1 MTAAALADRRGIHWR
16 RGWTRPLPTVL
27 AATVAAALAR
37 ALGVVLAAVVAAL
50 WAPGSHAQPA
60 GPPASSAAPAT
71 LANPAPPAA
80 AAAPATPSV
89 QPAEA
94 TAPPVCQAPWF
105 RSGARAQLEADGQMP
120 MSITMTVRHP
130 GPVPGGC
137 AAWLDIHSKS
147 ALAAM
152 MGPPV
157 VMDQMHRLTLV
168 RDTGSAN
175 GRISS
180 QHATI
185 NAQARYARLFGE
197 ASFEGTGLLSY
208 AGHDIREGATL
219 PGESLHSTA
228 SLQINS
234 LHSGEAVTTI
244 RVPRATIYIGER
256 RVGRRQ
262 HIDTPLGRRECLPI
276 RYDKQ
281 ASLGEVHIGD
291 DVERPDPYSMTVTD
305 WYCPSEAFVL
315 RTEIRQGDQQ
325 QVIETT
331 AIGMPEGGR

>member
-1 MTAAALADRRGIHWR
+1 MTAAALADRRGIDWR
-16 RGWTRPLPTVL
+16 RGWPRHLAAVL
-27 AATVAAALAR
+27 AAAWTL
-37 ALGVVLAAVVAAL
+37 
-50 WAPGSHAQPA
+50 GSHAQPA
-60 GPPASSAAPAT
+60 GPADASA
-71 LANPAPPAA
+71 PAA
-80 AAAPATPSV
+80 AQSARSV
-89 QPAEA
+89 PPAET

-208 AGHDIREGATL
+208 AGHDIREGVTL
-219 PGESLHSTA
+219 PGESLHSSA
-228 SLQINS
+228 NLQINS

-244 RVPRATIYIGER
+244 RVPRASIHIGER

-291 DVERPDPYSMTVTD
+291 DVERPDPYNMTVTD

-331 AIGMPEGGR
+331 AIGMPESGR

>member
-1 MTAAALADRRGIHWR
+1 MTAAALADRRGIDWR
-16 RGWTRPLPTVL
+16 RGWRRHLP
-27 AATVAAALAR
+27 
-37 ALGVVLAAVVAAL
+37 AVVAAA
-50 WAPGSHAQPA
+50 WALGSHAQ
-60 GPPASSAAPAT
+60 SAALSEAS
-71 LANPAPPAA
+71 AA
-80 AAAPATPSV
+80 AAAPSV
-89 QPAEA
+89 QSPQPAEA
-94 TAPPVCQAPWF
+94 AAPPVCQAPWF

-130 GPVPGGC
+130 GPVAGGC

-180 QHATI
+180 HHATI

-208 AGHDIREGATL
+208 AGHDVREGVTL
-219 PGESLHSTA
+219 PGESLHSSA
-228 SLQINS
+228 NLQINS

-244 RVPRATIYIGER
+244 RVPRASIHIGER

-276 RYDKQ
+276 RYDKHV
-281 ASLGEVHIGD
+281 SLGDVHIGD
-291 DVERPDPYSMTVTD
+291 DVERPDEYSMTVTD

-331 AIGMPEGGR
+331 AIGMPESGR

>member
-1 MTAAALADRRGIHWR
+1 MTTAALADRRGIHWQ
-16 RGWTRPLPTVL
+16 RGWPRHLP
-27 AATVAAALAR
+27 AI
-37 ALGVVLAAVVAAL
+37 LAAVWGL
-50 WAPGSHAQPA
+50 SSHAQ
-60 GPPASSAAPAT
+60 SAAPPDAS
-71 LANPAPPAA
+71 APS
-80 AAAPATPSV
+80 AAPSAART
-89 QPAEA
+89 PAETA
-94 TAPPVCQAPWF
+94 SAPPVCQAPWF
-105 RSGARAQLEADGQMP
+105 RGGARAQLEADGQMP

-208 AGHDIREGATL
+208 AGHEIREGGIL
-219 PGESLHSTA
+219 PGESLHSSA

-244 RVPRATIYIGER
+244 RVPRASIHISER

-262 HIDTPLGRRECLPI
+262 QIDTPLGRRECLPI

-291 DVERPDPYSMTVTD
+291 DVERPDPYNMTVTD

-331 AIGMPEGGR
+331 AIGMPEAGQ

>member
-16 RGWTRPLPTVL
+16 RGWPRYLPAVL
-27 AATVAAALAR
+27 AAAWT
-37 ALGVVLAAVVAAL
+37 LGLQ
-50 WAPGSHAQPA
+50 AQPA
-60 GPPASSAAPAT
+60 RTPDTTAPS
-71 LANPAPPAA
+71 AA
-80 AAAPATPSV
+80 AAAP
-89 QPAEA
+89 PADA
-94 TAPPVCQAPWF
+94 GTAPPVCQAPWF

-157 VMDQMHRLTLV
+157 VMDQMHRLTLLG
-168 RDTGSAN
+168 DAGAAH

-208 AGHDIREGATL
+208 AGHDIREGVTL
-219 PGESLHSTA
+219 PGESLHSSA
-228 SLQINS
+228 NLQINS

-244 RVPRATIYIGER
+244 RVPRASIHIGER

-262 HIDTPLGRRECLPI
+262 HIL
-276 RYDKQ
+276 
-281 ASLGEVHIGD
+281 SLIHI
-291 DVERPDPYSMTVTD
+291 
-305 WYCPSEAFVL
+305 
-315 RTEIRQGDQQ
+315 
-325 QVIETT
+325 
-331 AIGMPEGGR
+331 